1 MGMWRHESIIR
12 ENLIQITKCF
22 IFWIHWVISKMLF
35 ECWKMATLNL
45 NIHIVITNTLYLS
58 NTFSKMMEIIIQTPN
73 LWQEQS
79 LEDILM
85 FYALSS
91 RESHILV
98 STSPNAQDCVNIIS
112 VAVCMCTGHRV
123 RDYLYQNIK
132 TFTRFSLPK
141 SSTFIHDPGT
151 ICCSF
156 HLG

>member
-85 FYALSS
+85 FYALSLS
-91 RESHILV
+91 CINQSQCPGLCEYHICGCLYV
-98 STSPNAQDCVNIIS
+98 YRPQSEGLFIS
-112 VAVCMCTGHRV
+112 K
-123 RDYLYQNIK
+123 YQNFYKI
-132 TFTRFSLPK
+132 L
-141 SSTFIHDPGT
+141 SS
-151 ICCSF
+151 
-156 HLG
+156 